1 MPSHIGGLRNR
12 DHRFL
17 VEGKLG
23 KLDVL
28 VRQWLLTPGQFI
40 NRVFPYPHFC
50 ACLSDCLGVTEYS
63 PRCSTPTED
72 AHLMNMSTFQTDEH
86 LQALTSVLLYSLR
99 EADRSA
105 VGYSPESIM
114 IKTPNP

>member
-1 MPSHIGGLRNR
+1 
-12 DHRFL
+12 
-17 VEGKLG
+17 
-23 KLDVL
+23 
-28 VRQWLLTPGQFI
+28 
-40 NRVFPYPHFC
+40 
-50 ACLSDCLGVTEYS
+50 
-63 PRCSTPTED
+63 
-72 AHLMNMSTFQTDEH
+72 MNMSTFQTDEH